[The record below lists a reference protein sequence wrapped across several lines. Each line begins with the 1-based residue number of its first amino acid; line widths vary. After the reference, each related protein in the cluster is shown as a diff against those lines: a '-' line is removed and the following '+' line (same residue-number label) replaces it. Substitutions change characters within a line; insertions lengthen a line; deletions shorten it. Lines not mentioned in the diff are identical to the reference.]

1 MKKNLLGNIMTFDL
15 KDIEKSMKGVFST
28 SREKEFALQT
38 YHHMADI
45 VKKIDDLEERFNVAV
60 TMINKH
66 GEVLGGLLKMEK
78 AFSVIEDTAIE
89 LEHLRHLPKA
99 IESIDAKLADVEKEL
114 DKRFPNR
121 AAVVKKEKGK
131 EKVVV
136 ISKNEIPS
144 VPEESSTNE
153 EDPFA

>member
-1 MKKNLLGNIMTFDL
+1 MTFDL

-45 VKKIDDLEERFNVAV
+45 LKKIEDLEERFNVAV

-89 LEHLRHLPKA
+89 LEHLRHLPKTM
-99 IESIDAKLADVEKEL
+99 ETVDAKLAEIEKEL

-121 AAVVKKEKGK
+121 ATAFKKEKGK
-131 EKVVV
+131 GKIVSIIPPVV
-136 ISKNEIPS
+136 SEEPLAEDLTTPQ
-144 VPEESSTNE
+144 VPKTQED
-153 EDPFA
+153 DPFA